1 MAGKIKGALMA
12 LGLMALG
19 ALGGTAASVHA
30 APGGPE
36 VVAASDALGAESA
49 EDRRRGRGGK
59 GRAMKRALSKMD
71 LTEEQQTAIN
81 GILEQA
87 RAERGERSQPESLK
101 RNAME
106 TVDRA
111 AAHAAL
117 AERHLRAQKRL
128 DVRLDILEVLTP
140 AQRAELAR
148 RVDRSRRT
156 SR

>member
-1 MAGKIKGALMA
+1 
-12 LGLMALG
+12 
-19 ALGGTAASVHA
+19 
-30 APGGPE
+30 
-36 VVAASDALGAESA
+36 
-49 EDRRRGRGGK
+49 
-59 GRAMKRALSKMD
+59 MKRALSKMD